1 MPAPSDEAR
10 RSAASWA
17 LTAMIHGRRAPGTR
31 RISRVASTPSSPGI
45 SRSMRITS
53 SRPRRQA
60 STTAAPSATVRTRWP
75 RRSSRRC
82 AICRLI
88 GIVVGDQDL
97 QRSAARRR
105 GRRLGGAHFRRRRD
119 PERHL
124 QRERGALAGHAGAAD
139 PAAHEIG
146 EPRADGE
153 AQAGAAVA
161 ARHRRVTQLERLE
174 DLGHAVGLDADAGV
188 ADVDAQHRHGA
199 AAVGDERAQ
208 PHLADRGELD
218 GVAEQ
223 VVHDLRQPRPIA
235 EQPVRDVVGDRAL
248 DPHRPVADRGPRRLD
263 DRRDERPER
272 ERRRLDDE
280 AARLDLRQVEDVVD
294 HA

>member
-31 RISRVASTPSSPGI
+31 RISRVASMPSSPGI
-45 SRSMRITS
+45 SRSMRMTS

-82 AICRLI
+82 AICRFT
-88 GIVVGDQDL
+88 GSS
-97 QRSAARRR
+97 SATRICSDRTRDATA
-105 GRRLGGAHFRRRRD
+105 GGSVRAHFRRRRD
-119 PERHL
+119 AERHL

-161 ARHRRVTQLERLE
+161 AGHRRVTELERLE
-174 DLGHAVGLDADAGV
+174 DLGHAVGLDADARV
-188 ADVDAQHRHGA
+188 ADVDAQHRHRA

-208 PHLADRGELD
+208 
-218 GVAEQ
+218 
-223 VVHDLRQPRPIA
+223 
-235 EQPVRDVVGDRAL
+235 RA
-248 DPHRPVADRGPRRLD
+248 PRRP
-263 DRRDERPER
+263 R
-272 ERRRLDDE
+272 
-280 AARLDLRQVEDVVD
+280 
-294 HA
+294 